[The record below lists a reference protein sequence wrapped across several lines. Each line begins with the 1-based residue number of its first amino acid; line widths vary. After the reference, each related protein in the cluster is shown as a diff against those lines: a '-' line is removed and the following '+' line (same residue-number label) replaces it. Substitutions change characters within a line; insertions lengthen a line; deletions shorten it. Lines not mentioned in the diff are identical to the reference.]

1 LSGRYKAIL
10 FDLDGTLVDSVH
22 DICEAANVALRER
35 DLPTLSAKLV
45 RGMIGDGL
53 PKLAER
59 ALQEAGGRPDQ
70 LREFTARVSGYY
82 EKHATVF
89 TRCYPA
95 AYTVLRELRAGG
107 FKLGV
112 VTNKPTSMAR
122 NLLRDIELLDMLK
135 VVAGGD
141 SLPRKPE
148 PAQILEAIR
157 VLGVDAKS
165 VMMVGD
171 SAHDIDAAHAAGIPS
186 VAVTYGYY
194 RSDDPSSFGADH
206 VIDSLQ
212 ELLSQVLGLPLA
224 HDNRSLAQLAT
235 RE

>member
-1 LSGRYKAIL
+1 
-10 FDLDGTLVDSVH
+10 V
-22 DICEAANVALRER
+22 
-35 DLPTLSAKLV
+35 
-45 RGMIGDGL
+45 
-53 PKLAER
+53 
-59 ALQEAGGRPDQ
+59 
-70 LREFTARVSGYY
+70 
-82 EKHATVF
+82 
-89 TRCYPA
+89 
-95 AYTVLRELRAGG
+95 
-107 FKLGV
+107 
-112 VTNKPTSMAR
+112 
-122 NLLRDIELLDMLK
+122 
-135 VVAGGD
+135 GGD

-157 VLGVDAKS
+157 VLGVDAQS

-194 RSDDPSSFGADH
+194 CSHPGSFGADH

-212 ELLSQVLGLPLA
+212 ELLSQVLGLPPA

>member
-1 LSGRYKAIL
+1 LSDRYKAIL

-35 DLPTLSAKLV
+35 NLPSLSSNVV

-59 ALQEAGGRPDQ
+59 ALKEAGGRPDQ

-95 AYTVLRELRAGG
+95 VHSVLRELRAKG
-107 FKLGV
+107 FRLGV
-112 VTNKPTSMAR
+112 VTNKPTSVAKS
-122 NLLRDIELLDMLK
+122 LLKDLEVLDMLE
-135 VVAGGD
+135 VVVGGD

-148 PAQILEAIR
+148 PDQILEAIR
-157 VLGVDAKS
+157 VLGVDAAS

-171 SAHDIDAAHAAGIPS
+171 SAHDIDAAHAAGISS

-194 RSDDPSSFGADH
+194 RSNPSTFGADQ

-212 ELLSQVLGLPLA
+212 ELLSKVLALTSVS
-224 HDNRSLAQLAT
+224 DNRFPTSSAKK
-235 RE
+235 E